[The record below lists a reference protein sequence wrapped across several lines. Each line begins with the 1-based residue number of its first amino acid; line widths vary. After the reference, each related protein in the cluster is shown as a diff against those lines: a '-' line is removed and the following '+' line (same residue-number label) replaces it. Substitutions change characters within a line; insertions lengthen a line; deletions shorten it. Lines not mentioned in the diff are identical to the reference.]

1 MLLPAV
7 ILFSNFGR
15 GVALIAVLVAAIKHH
30 GDLFGERIYL
40 CLQLRGAGVDH
51 GREA

>member
-15 GVALIAVLVAAIKHH
+15 GVALIALLVAAIKHH
-30 GDLFGERIYL
+30 GDLFGERIYFVFTVK
-40 CLQLRGAGVDH
+40 RS
-51 GREA
+51 RS